1 MAYHGDDMDLRTPQT
16 WSIPPADLAG
26 PPDVYTNGGRIRSG
40 PGFNR
45 PSPIFVDDIVLAC
58 SNHAFDVA
66 VAHRA
71 GEVRLEHLLHA
82 MTRVD
87 GTTSALEARGI
98 RVAGL
103 RRESATI
110 IAGEIPIGLGAA
122 DRRPRRSDDFEQ
134 ALRAAS
140 AIAGRRSAPANVD
153 DLLDAMLDM
162 PSDIPGI
169 ALLARHGGRIA
180 RDRLPQRELIRDR
193 DTFRDPSRD
202 WDQTL
207 PPLSRP
213 APPYSESRQSEYRAA
228 PIPYYGSD
236 RVTDRQPERATRADS
251 PPTIVDSVQNAR
263 IEQLESALRSLA
275 AELSNDRKTD
285 REDAS
290 RFRGGLHD
298 RLHGLEQSLLNAAGN
313 DTSATKLLD
322 RLAAVE
328 RGLEQRLNELARPWN
343 LLSDRLQALEQTILD
358 TRGVKHGELNSLQD
372 RIATLEMAVTDRLKS
387 VERKIEAAP
396 TVDLSPLAGR
406 LDIIEEAVLNPVV
419 ADTRESEKLAER
431 MRLLEE
437 TVSAHRAQVS
447 QQSAQVSQQSAQVG
461 QQVVQ
466 ANAALADEMRSFAVA
481 LNNDVRG
488 LASALSAQ
496 SASHERIHAFVS
508 DRIQTLTSGFERQRT
523 ELTGPMLE
531 RIGGIASVIEGRF
544 QTLAGLVDRNKT
556 DVATL
561 FDRQTTDVALV
572 VNTRNHETQSTLA
585 MMAERMSALEANLTI
600 SLQKSADEQAVHTAE
615 LKEVHEALIKLN
627 INQHT
632 LAGSID
638 QWRLDGVGD
647 VSVIANRLD
656 GIEKSTTRPLQLIE
670 NLTTSVDNI
679 NRATVE
685 RYHRR
690 NRFWYWL
697 FGTDD
702 WVTASWPSQAAKIE
716 AERAMLRGSTPTG
729 TSVPKVAA
737 VQQGTPQPIKR
748 VG

>member
-26 PPDVYTNGGRIRSG
+26 PPEPYTNGGRIRSG
-40 PGFNR
+40 VGYNR
-45 PSPIFVDDIVLAC
+45 ASPIFVDDIVLAC
-58 SNHAFDVA
+58 CNHAFDVA

-87 GTTSALEARGI
+87 GTSNALEARGI

-122 DRRPRRSDDFEQ
+122 ERRPRRSDDFEQ

-140 AIAGRRSAPANVD
+140 TIANRRSAPANVD

-162 PSDIPGI
+162 PSDSPGI

-193 DTFRDPSRD
+193 DTFRDPARD
-202 WDQTL
+202 WDQPL

-213 APPYSESRQSEYRAA
+213 APPYAESRQSEYRPA
-228 PIPYYGSD
+228 PMAYYASE
-236 RVTDRQPERATRADS
+236 RASDRQPERGTRSDS
-251 PPTIVDSVQNAR
+251 PATIVDSVQNAR

-298 RLHGLEQSLLNAAGN
+298 RLHGLEQSLLSAAGN

-358 TRGVKHGELNSLQD
+358 TRGVKQGELNSLQD
-372 RIATLEMAVTDRLKS
+372 RIVTLDMAVTDRLKS

-396 TVDLSPLAGR
+396 VVDLTPLASR
-406 LDIIEEAVLNPVV
+406 LDIIEEAVLNPVA

-447 QQSAQVSQQSAQVG
+447 QQGAQVG
-461 QQVVQ
+461 QQVGQ
-466 ANAALADEMRSFAVA
+466 ANAALAEEMKSFAFA
-481 LNNDVRG
+481 LNNDVKG

-496 SASHERIHAFVS
+496 TASHERIHAFVS

-531 RIGGIASVIEGRF
+531 RIGGIASVVEGRF

-561 FDRQTTDVALV
+561 LDRQTTDVALV
-572 VNTRNHETQSTLA
+572 VNTRNSETQSALA
-585 MMAERMSALEANLTI
+585 LMAERMSALETNLTV
-600 SLQKSADEQAVHTAE
+600 SLQKSAEEQAVHTAE

-627 INQHT
+627 LNQHT

-647 VSVIANRLD
+647 ISVIANRLD

-716 AERAMLRGSTPTG
+716 AERAMLRGTAAAG

-737 VQQGTPQPIKR
+737 VQQGAPQPIKR
-748 VG
+748 VV